1 MLILTHL
8 LHLLSALSFDI
19 YAIAHFCSCKI
30 YPKVKYMT
38 ICHNSLTIQLL
49 TAVDW
54 YRSDARMVPRW
65 AVEWYHLGRTDST
78 AMIRAD
84 IEVPTP
90 PAFFRPVVLSGL
102 MIVMAVRKAFCR

>member
-1 MLILTHL
+1 MIGKLYLILTTL
-8 LHLLSALSFDI
+8 MTVLVLLSFWG
-19 YAIAHFCSCKI
+19 
-30 YPKVKYMT
+30 V
-38 ICHNSLTIQLL
+38 LL

>member
-1 MLILTHL
+1 MVILVSPNYPLITM
-8 LHLLSALSFDI
+8 SKSSNFFGQPI
-19 YAIAHFCSCKI
+19 YG
-30 YPKVKYMT
+30 
-38 ICHNSLTIQLL
+38 QLL